1 MSTAGALL
9 DRVSRQLL
17 SGTVEERN
25 KLAVT
30 VDADDTTFVMSYDLA
45 GLRTGTV
52 FEIDAELVYIWEAT
66 SGNKTLTVERGYMG
80 TTPAAH
86 TVGALVIL
94 NPRFPK
100 AQLLDALNQDIDD
113 LSSPLNGLFRIISAN
128 VDYNGA
134 DRQIDLTGATSIIDL
149 LDVRLRYLDS
159 DYPVIRKTRLQRDLP
174 TSDFPSGFAI
184 VFDESVMAG
193 TLRVRYKAPFS
204 RVSALADS
212 LQSVAFVPI
221 TMEDILELGVMYRM
235 LSTREVK
242 RNFIES
248 QGDTRRSDEVPPG
261 AMRDSFS
268 NVLRLRRDRIIAEA
282 AKLARQYPLTIRV

>member
-45 GLRTGTV
+45 GLRAGVV

-94 NPRFPK
+94 NPRFP
-100 AQLLDALNQDIDD
+100 
-113 LSSPLNGLFRIISAN
+113 
-128 VDYNGA
+128 
-134 DRQIDLTGATSIIDL
+134 
-149 LDVRLRYLDS
+149 
-159 DYPVIRKTRLQRDLP
+159 
-174 TSDFPSGFAI
+174 
-184 VFDESVMAG
+184 
-193 TLRVRYKAPFS
+193 
-204 RVSALADS
+204 
-212 LQSVAFVPI
+212 
-221 TMEDILELGVMYRM
+221 
-235 LSTREVK
+235 
-242 RNFIES
+242 
-248 QGDTRRSDEVPPG
+248 
-261 AMRDSFS
+261 
-268 NVLRLRRDRIIAEA
+268 
-282 AKLARQYPLTIRV
+282 

>member
-45 GLRTGTV
+45 GLRAGVV